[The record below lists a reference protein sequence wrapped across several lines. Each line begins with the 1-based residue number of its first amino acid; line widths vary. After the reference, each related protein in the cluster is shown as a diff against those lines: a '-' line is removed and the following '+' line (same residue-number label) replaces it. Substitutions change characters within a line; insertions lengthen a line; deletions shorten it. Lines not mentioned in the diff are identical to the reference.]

1 MIIIWLCVTFRI
13 TDPTPSPS
21 PPKTFRRRIVD
32 HQHYQSY
39 APYFHPDNSRLSPSP
54 PAPYH
59 MQNHPYP
66 ILGTS
71 LVNGL
76 HPTHASLFSILDY
89 GYTQSRY
96 HMIQFISP
104 HVYSFH
110 HMLVSYYHVVLCIWY
125 SFFYVLVAIL
135 QTFMFQLL
143 LFKTSSTCLVLVS
156 FESQLSFP
164 SFLTSLQ
171 KYILSVWN

>member
-1 MIIIWLCVTFRI
+1 MNIPISISTNKTNERIVETKALLDTGAGGKFIDQNFVLRENIRTHKLAKPIVTFHI
-13 TDPTPSPS
+13 TDPTPSLS
-21 PPKTFRRRIVD
+21 PPETFRRRIVD

-76 HPTHASLFSILDY
+76 RPTHASLFGISDY
-89 GYTQSRY
+89 GYAQSRY
-96 HMIQFISP
+96 HIIQFTSP

-110 HMLVSYYHVVLCIWY
+110 HMLVSYYHAVL
-125 SFFYVLVAIL
+125 
-135 QTFMFQLL
+135 
-143 LFKTSSTCLVLVS
+143 
-156 FESQLSFP
+156 
-164 SFLTSLQ
+164 
-171 KYILSVWN
+171 YI